1 MEKTAKRK
9 YVKRSVKWQLG
20 TARPKK
26 STKLSTTQPEIPAPP
41 NNLYMLAAVSD
52 HRRDLEYTNTMINEI
67 DSSFRECLC
76 EFCFCAKLSGF
87 THEPL
92 NRMYLRNNGFL
103 FE

>member
-1 MEKTAKRK
+1 MQMAQSIDKRYYLSLGQK
-9 YVKRSVKWQLG
+9 LHYQL
-20 TARPKK
+20 
-26 STKLSTTQPEIPAPP
+26 I
-41 NNLYMLAAVSD
+41 
-52 HRRDLEYTNTMINEI
+52 EI